1 MYQTPSDGSCL
12 ALAIL
17 DEDHTTDP
25 ALLSQ
30 SADSS
35 RFQQRSIEFQPVA
48 KSQQSKG
55 NRQRLGPDELC
66 IIRAC
71 LSRWDPEFIVA

>member
-17 DEDHTTDP
+17 DEDHTTGP
-25 ALLSQ
+25 VLLSQ

-35 RFQQRSIEFQPVA
+35 HIQPRLNDFQPVA
-48 KSQQSKG
+48 KGQQFAG
-55 NRQRLGPDELC
+55 N
-66 IIRAC
+66 
-71 LSRWDPEFIVA
+71 